1 MPRLLPVLVV
11 VLAFA
16 GCSRKTEPASD
27 APAAPP
33 SAAPVA
39 ASPIEATAID
49 AGVDDNPL
57 DWTTLSADAK
67 TELEQKG
74 KPDGSCVL
82 TARRDGK
89 TLWSGDRCL
98 AKRADMRFLSK
109 DGERFVVLHPV
120 PEGSSTD
127 WQHTEVAHV
136 YRRTKPEWT
145 VLAGGVIQ
153 DPSRARISGTS
164 LEWLRGTLATPGR
177 PPRYSPDGNSVE
189 FETIEGQKQ
198 EIPLVPKK
206 R

>member
-89 TLWSGDRCL
+89 TLWSGDCCL

-109 DGERFVVLHPV
+109 DGERFVVKGAR
-120 PEGSSTD
+120 PERWIKQTD
-127 WQHTEVAHV
+127 FTNDEAVGYLADRLNRLGVETALEKAGAQPGAEVV
-136 YRRTKPEWT
+136 VGDVSFDYEPGM
-145 VLAGGVIQ
+145 LAG
-153 DPSRARISGTS
+153 AEHRIGP
-164 LEWLRGTLATPGR
+164 RGTDSRLDGR
-177 PPRYSPDGNSVE
+177 
-189 FETIEGQKQ
+189 
-198 EIPLVPKK
+198 
-206 R
+206 